1 MAVSKTVPVPSGVNA
16 PSGTE
21 EVELSEELPPDDVLP
36 PDVPP
41 ELSAWPVFVPA
52 LELFPELL
60 LPELPE

>member
-21 EVELSEELPPDDVLP
+21 EVELSEELP